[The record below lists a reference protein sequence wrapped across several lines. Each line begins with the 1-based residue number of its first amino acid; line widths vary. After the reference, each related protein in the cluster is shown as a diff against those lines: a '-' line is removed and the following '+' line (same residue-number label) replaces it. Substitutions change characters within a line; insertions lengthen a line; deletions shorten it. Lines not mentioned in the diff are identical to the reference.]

1 MFPVGLLLQRNGSKS
16 LCFPLMNRVHLAFG
30 KKIAMV
36 MNTGSMRSPK
46 WIRSMHFLKML
57 RCTNNR
63 KIYILL
69 QSNDI
74 WETMAFGSNY
84 DFRTQYI
91 LPWVS
96 NYFPHPVSSRMFV
109 TRLPVYEILVSWKVL
124 WYTSNPG
131 EGKKFDTHGNI
142 APYFRKNL
150 LRKKSCVE

>member
-1 MFPVGLLLQRNGSKS
+1 MLSPDHCPSPYVKGEDIDFLGQHLNWYLVNVQELTFMNPPCS
-16 LCFPLMNRVHLAFG
+16 LMEDFFFLALIIYLAFG

-74 WETMAFGSNY
+74 
-84 DFRTQYI
+84 
-91 LPWVS
+91 
-96 NYFPHPVSSRMFV
+96 
-109 TRLPVYEILVSWKVL
+109 
-124 WYTSNPG
+124 
-131 EGKKFDTHGNI
+131 
-142 APYFRKNL
+142 
-150 LRKKSCVE
+150 